1 MAFNKFKKKT
11 FTQLTSSAD
20 FSIQTS
26 YRKIP
31 AILRLGKKEKTQG
44 GFFDYKGVIKN
55 AFNKNKFSSKYQDNA
70 VIVVQDNITNETS
83 VLVTPEVFRDSLNG
97 FIEETIGFQS
107 SSVNQISASFFA
119 KIGQA
124 ASNMPTNERYI
135 SILSSPF
142 EEGSSGSGV
151 DVIGPVTAS
160 VKVTETPGI
169 AFDVGGILRTRKIT
183 YENSS
188 TNFTNSH
195 FFFNF
200 DELNS
205 NSDFGNAEQS
215 ASTAALVATGL
226 PHLTRSFTGHF
237 SSNNPE
243 SKEIFYYV
251 QEDPVEKFSIEMTS
265 SNNTASFFAL
275 TSSFSGSADFGV
287 ISGSFIGKI
296 IESSS
301 IAPRFYNG
309 TNPNGTGDDTDG
321 SYLFVVQ
328 KGIVEGE
335 GEFALGETSYGGD
348 TGTNVAFTPQQMV
361 VWYPTQYNY
370 SNVRSA
376 SFYFTSYPENMHEL
390 NTGATTKALVT
401 GSISSSEAIGTG
413 ELRTVYW
420 LNHTFTSS
428 FTGSFGNFTRD
439 QLKNQIGSGALGQGS
454 ASNHQ
459 LPYINTSLR
468 EFGKKGTSPNSSHLW
483 KDRTLSIPVDEGY
496 YIHSSSFTSQSK
508 ANMANNLGSENHTSS
523 FFVIGS
529 FKHPFVPAIDG
540 NIINYTA
547 SQEREAGVGTNSFM
561 THHPIASC
569 IFLKRFDNQVFQ
581 FRPKN
586 GQEVI
591 SESVG

>member
-1 MAFNKFKKKT
+1 MAFERFKKRK

-20 FSIQTS
+20 FTIKES

-31 AILRLGKKEKTQG
+31 AVLRLGKKEKTQG
-44 GFFDYKGVIKN
+44 GFFDYKGVVKK
-55 AFNKNKFSSKYQDNA
+55 AFNKNKFSAKYQDNA
-70 VIVVQDNITNETS
+70 VIVVQDNTTNETA
-83 VLVTPEVFRDSLNG
+83 VLVTPEVFRDSLDG
-97 FIEETIGFQS
+97 FIQETIGFKS
-107 SSVNQISASFFA
+107 SSVSQISASFFEQ
-119 KIGQA
+119 IGKA
-124 ASNMPTNERYI
+124 TSNMPANERYV
-135 SILSSPF
+135 SILTSPF
-142 EEGSSGSGV
+142 EVGSSGSGV
-151 DVIGPVTAS
+151 DIITPVTAS
-160 VKVTETPGI
+160 VKVSEAPGI
-169 AFDVGGILRTRKIT
+169 AFDEAGVLRTRKIT

-188 TNFTNSH
+188 SNFTNSH

-200 DELNS
+200 EELNS
-205 NSDFGNAEQS
+205 TSPFGDAEQS
-215 ASTAALVATGL
+215 ASTVALVAANL
-226 PHLTRSFTGHF
+226 SHLTRSFTSHF

-243 SKEIFYYV
+243 SKEVFYYV
-251 QEDPVEKFSIEMTS
+251 QEDSVEKFSVEMTS

-287 ISGSFIGKI
+287 ISGSFIGKL
-296 IESSS
+296 IESSG

-309 TNPNGTGDDTDG
+309 TNPDGTGDDTDG

-328 KGIVEGE
+328 KGVIEGE

-348 TGTNVAFTPQQMV
+348 TGTNVAFTPQQLV

-376 SFYFTSYPENMHEL
+376 SFYFTPYPENMHEL

-401 GSISSSEAIGTG
+401 GSISSSQNIGTG
-413 ELRTVYW
+413 ELRMVYW

-439 QLKNQIGSGALGQGS
+439 QLRNQTGDAL
-454 ASNHQ
+454 NHQ
-459 LPYINTSLR
+459 LPYMNTSLR
-468 EFGKKGTSPNSSHLW
+468 EFGKKSTSPNSSHLW
-483 KDRTLSIPVDEGY
+483 KDSALSQPVDQGY
-496 YIHSSSFTSQSK
+496 YVHSASFSQESK
-508 ANMANNLGSENHTSS
+508 NQMSHSLGSANHTSS

-540 NIINYTA
+540 NIMNYTA

-569 IFLKRFDNQVFQ
+569 IFLKRFDDEVFQ